1 MFINRTLVSSFQ
13 TQMGMFGGMPPMPN
27 MMPPYNFQRG
37 PPYPPYQMVSMLTA
51 GLVHVDFESMLI
63 VSV

>member
-1 MFINRTLVSSFQ
+1 
-13 TQMGMFGGMPPMPN
+13 MGMFGGMPPMPN

-37 PPYPPYQMVSMLTA
+37 PPYPPYQMVSTLTA
-51 GLVHVDFESMLI
+51 GLVHVHVDYESMLV